1 MADNQPTNTN
11 VNDPTPPAGTGLQ
24 PDVSGLFTQEQV
36 NAIAGK
42 ARIDAREA
50 LANSIKTDYGDLDIL
65 KAAKQRLDDIEAANL
80 SETEKLKREIEQGK
94 QREAAAAQK
103 AVDAER
109 AALRL
114 KVGQLKGLPV
124 VLAERLQGDTEDELI
139 ADADRLLA
147 EIGQPAK
154 PKPPD
159 LNATA
164 GAGGGMG
171 ARKPALTPDQEQAL
185 AQAQKV
191 DPKMTRERYIARLQQ
206 MQGGG

>member
-1 MADNQPTNTN
+1 MADNSQATP
-11 VNDPTPPAGTGLQ
+11 VNDAASPAGTGQQ
-24 PDVSGLFTQEQV
+24 PEAPRLFTQDQV
-36 NAIAGK
+36 NAITGQTRIEEREK
-42 ARIDAREA
+42 AQKRIDTE
-50 LANSIKTDYGDLDIL
+50 YGDLATL
-65 KAAKQRLDDIEAANL
+65 AAKAKRLDEIEAANL
-80 SETEKLKREIEQGK
+80 SETEKLKRELEQGK

-114 KVGQLKGLPV
+114 KVGQLEGLPV
-124 VLAERLQGDTEDELI
+124 VLAERLQGDTEEELI

-164 GAGGGMG
+164 GAGGGAG
-171 ARKPALTPDQEQAL
+171 RKPTLTPGQQAAARAAHMTDDQFIAAL
-185 AQAQKV
+185 DKLEEGQKRGAK
-191 DPKMTRERYIARLQQ
+191 P
-206 MQGGG
+206 